1 MWRIGPA
8 IVCATA
14 LLCGCG
20 ESTLKVHETEQ
31 TISNFVAKHT
41 HYRPPDV
48 SCPSGISAKVG
59 VQFQCHFTGPD
70 GPYTA
75 YVRVLSVEGEK
86 VIDHIA
92 TRPTRNPPAG

>member
-1 MWRIGPA
+1 MWRVGLA
-8 IVCATA
+8 IVGALV

-20 ESTLKVHETEQ
+20 ESTLRVHETEQ
-31 TISNFVAKHT
+31 TIASFVAKHT
-41 HYRPPDV
+41 AFRPTDV

-59 VQFQCHFTGPD
+59 VRFQCHVTGPD

-86 VIDHIA
+86 VVDHIV
-92 TRPTRNPPAG
+92 TRPTRSANHE